1 MNALIDAALARSRT
15 VLASLALV
23 LIAGLSAY
31 LTIPR
36 ESDPDITL
44 PLIFVNVHHE
54 GISPEDSERLIIK
67 PIEKEVR
74 AIPGIK
80 KLNSTAQVGGASI
93 TIEFMSDVDV
103 QRALAEVRD
112 KVDIAKAELPD
123 DADEPV
129 VQEIATSDFPAVVVT
144 LFGALPERTLLH
156 LAQNLQDDLEAIP
169 SVLEASLTGIREEV
183 LEVNIDT
190 AKLESYNITQD
201 ELLRVVQR
209 NNQVVAA
216 GTLDT
221 GQGRFA
227 VKVPGLFESAL
238 DVLELPV
245 KVDGDAVVKL
255 SDVAEIRRTFKDA
268 ASISRFNGRPAV
280 GVEIKKRSGANV
292 IDTVAAVKQVVAKH
306 EARWP
311 TGLSFFYS
319 QNQADAVVDQVSQ
332 LQNSVITAILLVV
345 IVIVFVMGARPA
357 ILVGM
362 AIPTSFLFGILILA
376 ALGLTLNQ
384 VVLFALVLAVG
395 LLVDGAIVVTEYADR
410 KLAEGLP
417 RREAYALAAKRMAWP
432 ITASVATTLAAFLPL
447 LAWPDIMGEFM
458 QYLPLTLVA
467 TLTGSLLAALIFLP
481 TLGALM
487 GRTETRKAETLAGL
501 NAVEFGDTR
510 SLPGLTGT
518 YARLLSRLILR
529 PFWVLAAAFM
539 MLVTVW
545 GYYATHGDGV
555 QFFPEGDSSIIQ
567 LEVRARGNLAIAEKD
582 ELVKE
587 VEAAIAEVDGIST
600 TYTVVGGNSG
610 GGGGFGNEPAADRI
624 GMISMQLRDWRTR
637 PRSDVIIEELREKTE
652 PIAGIYVTPSQ
663 NDFGPDQ
670 GKDVQLEISASSP
683 QLIEPTLVKIRNY
696 METEVEG
703 LLDIDD
709 TRPLPGIEWKLSVDR
724 AQAERFGA
732 DVATV
737 GGVVQLVTNGIK
749 VGEYRPD
756 DADEEV
762 DIRVRFPEDE
772 RSMAMLDELRVN
784 TLEGPI
790 PISNFVT
797 RSARQQVNT
806 IERIDGARILK
817 LSANVAPGYMTDT
830 KVKEISAWIE
840 TQNFDPRVDITFR
853 GQAEEQNKAQAFL
866 MNAFIVALFLMA
878 IILVTQFNNFYHAFL
893 ILSAV
898 VLSTIGVVVGLIVME
913 RPFVIVM
920 TGVGIIS
927 LAGIVVNNN
936 IVLIDTFSRLM
947 KSGMDPLDAIIRTGA
962 QRLRPVLLTTVTTVI
977 GLMPMFTMLS
987 IDFVGREV
995 TLGAPTG
1002 EFWVDLALAVVF
1014 GLSFAT
1020 VLTLLVTPCL
1030 IAAPY
1035 VLKQRIRRM
1044 RVRFRRRRTAPAE

>member
-1 MNALIDAALARSRT
+1 MNALIEAALTRSRT
-15 VLASLALV
+15 VMACLALV
-23 LIAGLSAY
+23 LIAGLTAY
-31 LTIPR
+31 MTIPR

-44 PLIFVNVHHE
+44 PLIFVNVNHD

-67 PIEKEVR
+67 PIEKEVQS
-74 AIPGIK
+74 IPGIK
-80 KLNSTAQVGGASI
+80 KMNSTARVGGAWI
-93 TIEFMSDVDV
+93 TIEFHSDVDV
-103 QRALAEVRD
+103 PRALADVRD
-112 KVDIAKAELPD
+112 KVDIAKAELPA
-123 DADEPV
+123 DADEPIV
-129 VQEIATSDFPAVVVT
+129 EELATSDFPIVVVT
-144 LFGALPERTLLH
+144 LFGSLPERTLLH
-156 LAQNLQDDLEAIP
+156 LAQNLQDDIEAIP

-227 VKVPGLFESAL
+227 VKVPGLFETAL

-255 SDVAEIRRTFKDA
+255 SDVAQIRRTFKDA
-268 ASISRFNGRPAV
+268 ATMSRLNGRPAV
-280 GVEIKKRSGANV
+280 GVEIKKRTGANIV
-292 IDTVAAVKQVVAKH
+292 DTVAAVRNLVSEH

-311 TGLSFFYS
+311 AGLQVFYS
-319 QNQADAVVDQVSQ
+319 QDQSVAVLENVSQ

-345 IVIVFVMGARPA
+345 IVIVFVMGARA
-357 ILVGM
+357 AALVGM
-362 AIPTSFLFGILILA
+362 AIPTSFLFGILVIA

-458 QYLPLTLVA
+458 QYLPITLVA
-467 TLTGSLLAALIFLP
+467 TLVGSLLAALIFLP
-481 TLGALM
+481 TLGAIM
-487 GRTETRKAETLAGL
+487 GRTETRKADTLAGL
-501 NAVEFGDTR
+501 AAVEFGDTR
-510 SLPGLTGT
+510 GLPGLTGS
-518 YARLLSRLILR
+518 YARLLSRLILK
-529 PFWVLAAAFM
+529 PFLVLGVAFI
-539 MLVTVW
+539 MLISVW
-545 GYYATHGDGV
+545 GWYATHGDGV

-567 LEVRARGNLAIAEKD
+567 LEVRARGNLAILEKN

-587 VEAAIAEVDGIST
+587 VEAAIAEVDGIYA
-600 TYTVVGGNSG
+600 TYTVVGGNTGAS
-610 GGGGFGNEPAADRI
+610 GGFGNEPAADRI
-624 GMISMQLRDWRTR
+624 GVISLQLRDWRLR
-637 PRSDVIIEELREKTE
+637 PRSDAIIEQIRRLTQ

-663 NDFGPDQ
+663 LDFGPDQ
-670 GKDVQLEISASSP
+670 GKDVQLEVSAPLPS
-683 QLIEPTLVKIRNY
+683 LINSTVERIRAY
-696 METEVEG
+696 MDSDVDG

-709 TRPLPGIEWKLSVDR
+709 TRPLPGIEWKLTVDR

-737 GGVVQLVTNGIK
+737 GGVVQLVTNGVK

-756 DADEEV
+756 DADEEIE
-762 DIRVRFPEDE
+762 IRVRFPEDE

-784 TLEGPI
+784 SAEGPI

-806 IERIDGARILK
+806 IERINGARVLK
-817 LSANVAPGYMTDT
+817 ISANVAPGYFTDT
-830 KVKEISAWIE
+830 KVKEISQWIE
-840 TQNFDPRVDITFR
+840 TQNFDPRVDVTFR
-853 GQAEEQNKAQAFL
+853 GQAEEQNRAQAFL
-866 MNAFIVALFLMA
+866 MNAFLVALFLMA
-878 IILVTQFNNFYHAFL
+878 IILVTQFNSFYHAFL
-893 ILSAV
+893 ILTAV
-898 VLSTIGVVVGLIVME
+898 ILSTIGVVIGLIVME

-936 IVLIDTFSRLM
+936 IVLIDTFQRLM
-947 KSGMDPLDAIIRTGA
+947 KTGMDPFDAIVRTGA
-962 QRLRPVLLTTVTTVI
+962 QRLRPVLLTTFTTVV
-977 GLMPMFTMLS
+977 GLMPMFMQLS

-1014 GLSFAT
+1014 GLTFAT
-1020 VLTLLVTPCL
+1020 ILTLLVTPCL

-1035 VLKQRIRRM
+1035 VLKRRFGAVKRKMRQRG
-1044 RVRFRRRRTAPAE
+1044 TAPAE